1 MARERVSYNEA
12 DAEAAGIKAYFATKE
27 KARKANL
34 TWQEMV
40 MEGMR
45 AEEFRLK
52 MELEKLQTIAAK
64 IPRTENQIAYHRDK
78 MARFKEAHGL

>member
-1 MARERVSYNEA
+1 MARERISYSEA
-12 DAEAAGIKAYFATKE
+12 DAEEAGIKAHFAATE

-34 TWQEMV
+34 TWPEMV

-45 AEEFRLK
+45 AEDFRLK
-52 MELEKLQTIAAK
+52 KELEKLQAIAAK